1 MHGLKV
7 LAVPEVC
14 AELPDHEDELVHL
27 DPADHLHV
35 QEGVLARQNIFT
47 IRTNDTFFFMYCYTA
62 LEWGAKNGSFFGEY
76 TTKILFHTPF
86 SSHI

>member
-27 DPADHLHV
+27 NPADHLHV
-35 QEGVLARQNIFT
+35 QEGVLAIQNIFT
-47 IRTNDTFFFMYCYTA
+47 IWTIDIFLYVLLYCIGMGSKKRKFF
-62 LEWGAKNGSFFGEY
+62 W
-76 TTKILFHTPF
+76 
-86 SSHI
+86 